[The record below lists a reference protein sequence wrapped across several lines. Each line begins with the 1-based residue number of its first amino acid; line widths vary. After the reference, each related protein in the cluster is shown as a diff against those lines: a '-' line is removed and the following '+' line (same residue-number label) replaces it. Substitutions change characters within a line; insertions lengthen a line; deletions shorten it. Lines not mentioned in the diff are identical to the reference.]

1 VDETTQLSR
10 LTDNTLQLARLDGPG
25 VPLHRDWES
34 AEEIV
39 GAVLRRVRAHDP
51 ARRVRAW
58 LAPGLPLVRCDAL
71 LLAQMLENLVDNA
84 LKYSNAPAPVELAVQ
99 LQPGHVVFAVRDREP
114 GVAPGWREKV
124 FEVFQRGEPRP
135 AASGER
141 ARRGAGVGLAV
152 CRAIARAHG
161 GELRL
166 RPRNNGGTSFEC
178 WLPTTD
184 VPPDGPPAAA
194 HALES
199 GTPRP
204 ADAGT
209 ADRATP
215 AAVPG
220 ASSGPA
226 PSGAATGGAA

>member
-1 VDETTQLSR
+1 
-10 LTDNTLQLARLDGPG
+10 
-25 VPLHRDWES
+25 
-34 AEEIV
+34 
-39 GAVLRRVRAHDP
+39 
-51 ARRVRAW
+51 VRAW
-58 LAPGLPLVRCDAL
+58 LAPDLPLVRCDAL

-84 LKYSNAPAPVELAVQ
+84 LKYSDAPAPVELAVQ
-99 LQPGHVVFAVRDREP
+99 LQPGHVVFAVRDRGP

-178 WLPTTD
+178 WLPMTE
-184 VPPDGPPAAA
+184 VPPAGQPAAA
-194 HALES
+194 ADQHAGMAEPARTEAAS
-199 GTPRP
+199 GLNGL
-204 ADAGT
+204 A
-209 ADRATP
+209 
-215 AAVPG
+215 
-220 ASSGPA
+220 
-226 PSGAATGGAA
+226 SGAAEGTP